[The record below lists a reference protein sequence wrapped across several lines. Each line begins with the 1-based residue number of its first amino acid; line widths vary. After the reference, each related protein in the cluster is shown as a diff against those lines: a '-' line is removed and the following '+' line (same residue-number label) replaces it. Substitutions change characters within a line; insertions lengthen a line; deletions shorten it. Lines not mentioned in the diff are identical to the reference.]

1 MLHRLFKH
9 EAPIMHVIARLIAQF
24 NPLRLSLLVELMI
37 PRRPQRRPQT
47 LAKGTAM
54 ERTTR

>member
-1 MLHRLFKH
+1 
-9 EAPIMHVIARLIAQF
+9 MHVIARLIAQF
-24 NPLRLSLLVELMI
+24 NHLRLSLLVELMI
-37 PRRPQRRPQT
+37 PRRPQT